1 MIYKTLGKSG
11 LRVSE
16 LCLGTMTFGT
26 EWGYGADKDEAQ
38 KQYHAFKD
46 LGGNFIDTA
55 NLYTNGTS
63 ENFVGSFTQGHRE
76 EMVIA
81 TKYSLKTGG
90 NGPNAAGNSRKSMME
105 SVEGSLKRL
114 KTDYIDLFYLHAW
127 DFLTPI
133 DEIMRGLDDLVR
145 QGKVLYLGISDTPAW
160 IVSRANTTAEL
171 MGWSRFIALQ
181 VEYSLIQRTPER
193 ELVPMANALGLAIT
207 PWAPL
212 AGGALSG
219 KYLNPETAEGR
230 VVPDSVRRN
239 ERATN
244 ITKVVVQIAEEK
256 QCTPSQVALRWLLQK
271 PETTIP
277 IVGARSAAQL
287 SDSLQAHN
295 IKLSATEI
303 DRLNEVS
310 AIELGFPYDFLAQER
325 VRDILFNGYYQ
336 KIKK

>member
-1 MIYKTLGKSG
+1 MIYKLLGKSG
-11 LRVSE
+11 LKVSE

-26 EWGYGADKDEAQ
+26 EWGYGADKAEAQ
-38 KQYHAFKD
+38 KQYNAFKD
-46 LGGNFIDTA
+46 AGGNFIDTA

-63 ENFVGSFTQGHRE
+63 ESFVGEFTQNHRP

-127 DFLTPI
+127 DFLTPV
-133 DEIMRGLDDLVR
+133 DEIMRGLDDLVK

-212 AGGALSG
+212 AGGALTG
-219 KYLNPETAEGR
+219 KYLTPETANGR
-230 VVPDSVRRN
+230 VTPDSVRRN
-239 ERATN
+239 QRAN
-244 ITKVVVQIAEEK
+244 AITEAVVNLAKAKNCTPAQIAL
-256 QCTPSQVALRWLLQK
+256 QWLMQK

-277 IVGARSAAQL
+277 IVGARTVAQL
-287 SDSLQAHN
+287 SDTLLANSIELSSTETEALNN
-295 IKLSATEI
+295 I
-303 DRLNEVS
+303 S
-310 AIELGFPYDFLAQER
+310 AIEMGFPHDFLTQER
-325 VRDILFNGYYQ
+325 VRDILFNGYYAQ
-336 KIKK
+336 VKK

>member
-1 MIYKTLGKSG
+1 MIYKLLGKSG
-11 LRVSE
+11 LKVSE

-46 LGGNFIDTA
+46 AGGNFIDTA

-63 ENFVGSFTQGHRE
+63 ELFVGEFTESHRQ

-90 NGPNAAGNSRKSMME
+90 KGPNSAGNSRKSMME

-133 DEIMRGLDDLVR
+133 DEIMRGLDDLVK

-219 KYLNPETAEGR
+219 KYLKADTATGRIKPE
-230 VVPDSVRRN
+230 SVRRN
-239 ERATN
+239 ERAAA
-244 ITKVVVQIAEEK
+244 ITKAVVEIAEAK
-256 QCTPSQVALRWLLQK
+256 NCTPAQVALQWLMQK

-277 IVGARSAAQL
+277 IVGARNVAQL
-287 SDSLQAHN
+287 SDSILAST
-295 IKLSATEI
+295 ISLSAAEI
-303 DRLNEVS
+303 EQLNNIS
-310 AIELGFPYDFLAQER
+310 AIELGFPHDFLTQDGVKEN
-325 VRDILFNGYYQ
+325 LFNGYYPH
-336 KIKK
+336 IKK